1 MSPTIKR
8 YWIPPGSFP
17 APPHEAQDDGQL
29 SVRSYSR
36 GKWSPDADI
45 YEVDDGLVIIV
56 DIAGVNKKEIAI
68 VVEQKILSIAGVRRE
83 AAIPRKKAV
92 FRLEIDYGHFE
103 KRFRIPDE
111 IDAENIEARYED
123 GFLFLRLPRFAR
135 RKIEIKR
142 E

>member
-8 YWIPPGSFP
+8 YWVPPGSFP
-17 APPHEAQDDGQL
+17 APPHEETGDSHF

-56 DIAGVNKKEIAI
+56 DIAGVNKEEIAI
-68 VVEQKILSIAGVRRE
+68 VVEQKILSVTGIRRE
-83 AAIPRKKAV
+83 AKVPDKKAV

-123 GFLFLRLPRFAR
+123 GFLFLKLPRFAR
-135 RKIEIKR
+135 RTIEISR
-142 E
+142 D